1 MSTTST
7 DTYDSVGVREDLSG
21 IIYNVEPDATPFLS
35 GAPKGK
41 ASGVKHEWQTDGLD
55 AVADNKAIEGADA
68 TFAPATATVRLDN
81 QCQIS
86 TKTAIISGTLEATD
100 RAGRDKEMNYQMMK
114 RGMEIKRDMENA
126 MVGLNNAK
134 VAGSATV
141 ARELGSFQAYTVTNT
156 SFNATGGAD
165 PTDGSGA
172 NARTDG
178 TQRAFTEELLE
189 TVIDKIFTNSGEFAD
204 TVLLG
209 SFNKR
214 AFNSFVGRAT
224 TTDHNVAAGSIV
236 SAADVYKSDYGD
248 LKVIPSRYSRP
259 RDALIYKKD
268 KWSVDYLRNMT
279 TNEIA
284 ATGDAEKRQVI
295 VEYTLTAR
303 NEASSGIVADLTTA

>member
-7 DTYDSVGVREDLSG
+7 DTYDQVGIREDLSG

-68 TFAPATATVRLDN
+68 TFTAATATVRRDN

-86 TKTAIISGTLEATD
+86 TKTAIISGTLEAVD

-134 VAGSATV
+134 VVGSTSV
-141 ARELGSFQAYTVTNT
+141 ARELASMQSYIVTNT
-156 SFNATGGAD
+156 DFNATGGAD
-165 PTDGSGA
+165 PTGDGTD
-172 NARTDG
+172 ARTDG
-178 TQRAFTEELLE
+178 TQRAFTEALLE
-189 TVIDKIFTNSGEFAD
+189 SVVDQIFTNSGEFAD

-214 AFNSFVGRAT
+214 AFNAFVGRST
-224 TTDHNVAAGSIV
+224 STDHNVAAGSIV

-248 LKVIPSRYSRP
+248 LKVIPSRYSRA
-259 RDALIYKKD
+259 RDALVYKKD